1 MTTIA
6 SRTKHVQVFNI
17 PCRKDCDGEDCLC
30 SVITTERMVT
40 APDGT
45 RGIEVAEKRIP
56 GSVTF
61 LAGEKK
67 EVPEYVASARDVKR
81 AIDRGALRL
90 L

>member
-1 MTTIA
+1 MPTIA
-6 SRTKHVQVFNI
+6 NRTKQVQIFNI
-17 PCRKDCDGEDCLC
+17 PCREGCDGTACLC
-30 SVITTERMVT
+30 SVITIERM
-40 APDGT
+40 AESPDGT
-45 RGIEVAEKRIP
+45 RGVQVLEKRIP

-67 EVPEYVASARDVKR
+67 EVPVYVAASRDVKR